1 MYSRKHGLILGFH
14 GCDLSVRDKVVSKKG
29 FNLTNSENEYDWLG
43 HGIYFWENDF
53 DRALFFATESSKRNS
68 KIKEPAVLGAVI
80 DLGFCLDLLESS
92 NFELLKNG
100 YDILKSA
107 YDNSLLSDNPI
118 ELPKNIDI
126 DKSGDVLLRNLD
138 CAVIEVVHALNLK
151 LGNEYDSVRGAFWE
165 GEELYPNAGFKNKN
179 HIQIA
184 IRNPNCIKGYFI
196 PRNANNQ
203 YSIP

>member
-1 MYSRKHGLILGFH
+1 M
-14 GCDLSVRDKVVSKKG
+14 
-29 FNLTNSENEYDWLG
+29 
-43 HGIYFWENDF
+43 
-53 DRALFFATESSKRNS
+53 
-68 KIKEPAVLGAVI
+68 GAVI

-138 CAVIEVVHALNLK
+138 CAVIEVVHALNLQ

-165 GEELYPNAGFKNKN
+165 GEELYP
-179 HIQIA
+179 
-184 IRNPNCIKGYFI
+184 
-196 PRNANNQ
+196 
-203 YSIP
+203 

>member
-29 FNLTNSENEYDWLG
+29 FNLTKSENEYDWLG